1 MCRSIADGGRRCPS
15 SDPAY
20 RAAYRKARRAA
31 NDARAS
37 VIGEGGTFE
46 IPADHMW
53 EPTQLN
59 AVAQDISLLTDH
71 RHHNQSYA
79 QLLNHV
85 TEETRERY
93 DEMYGEEAVDAAL
106 RLKDQMGKDTVTEA
120 AEAAVIQ
127 VGYTVA
133 TEAEQRAGV
142 SVGRLPAQGELFRV
156 QTNEALN
163 ELGAELEDIVVQ
175 QERLESSA
183 SAKLRRAQRHR
194 DHMLKTN
201 GAGSY
206 DAQQAQ
212 KRVDEARKELTDA
225 KYSEEMLE
233 LNTRSNQLRSKQGE
247 LRRDLAR
254 GFYKEDQ
261 AESLTKLSDAYVETL
276 SELRDLGG
284 DTTWSDRTNKKSAA
298 AFQQVAEIYP
308 SEWIDQHNAGPEVYA
323 RISKRRAH
331 YADRKLLEKKKR
343 VRSQKVK
350 LFDSE
355 EDFENSSFGKGRYD
369 DGTKTWREATEEELA
384 NAGAAPFQTVMVEE
398 HWQTGTNRYG
408 GDVDPN
414 RPPKGNH
421 WELYRTDHGEGT
433 LIWRRP
439 QHRMQT
445 VEAEVAPE
453 ITTNPLGYGTPD
465 PAQRGD
471 ATTQVS
477 FSTSAH
483 EMSHR
488 FEKVVPGIG
497 DMEEAF
503 LKRRT
508 THENGEREDLI
519 DLYPGNR
526 VREVARPDS
535 FVTSYIGKEYGRK
548 NSHEVLSVGVE
559 AVFSGKYGG
568 LVGAGRYEADTDH
581 RAFVLGAMAT
591 IGQKQPAADTGTAE
605 TEQREPVAV

>member
-31 NDARAS
+31 NTARAA

-46 IPADHMW
+46 IPADHVW
-53 EPTQLN
+53 EPEHLN
-59 AVAQDISLLTDH
+59 GVAQDISLLTDY
-71 RHHNQSYA
+71 RHHDQSYA
-79 QLLNHV
+79 QLLNLV
-85 TEETRERY
+85 TEENRERY
-93 DEMYGEEAVDAAL
+93 DAMYGKEAVDAAL
-106 RLKDQMGKDTVTEA
+106 RLKDQMGKPTVMEA

-142 SVGRLPAQGELFRV
+142 SVARLPAQGEVFRS
-156 QTNEALN
+156 QTSA
-163 ELGAELEDIVVQ
+163 ELDEIQAELEELYGHEETGQ
-175 QERLESSA
+175 QAARNKIDQAIKHSENMEKRYGL
-183 SAKLRRAQRHR
+183 
-194 DHMLKTN
+194 N
-201 GAGSY
+201 SY
-206 DAQQAQ
+206 DARQARGQ
-212 KRVDEARKELTDA
+212 INEARQELRDLMDRP
-225 KYSEEMLE
+225 E
-233 LNTRSNQLRSKQGE
+233 NQQLRSRMYE
-247 LRRDLAR
+247 LKDRQQRLRHDLAR
-254 GFYKEDQ
+254 GFYEANQ

-276 SELRDLGG
+276 AELRNLGG
-284 DTTWSDRTNKKSAA
+284 DTTWNDRTTKKSAA
-298 AFQQVAEIYP
+298 AFQQVAEIFP
-308 SEWIDQHNAGPEVYA
+308 SDWIDQHNAGPAVYA
-323 RISKRRAH
+323 RVSKRRAH
-331 YADRKLLEKKKR
+331 YADRRYLEKKKR
-343 VRSQKVK
+343 VRSESIRI
-350 LFDSE
+350 FDTE
-355 EDFENSSFGKGRYD
+355 DDFEMGRFGKGRYD
-369 DGTKTWREATEEELA
+369 DGTVTWREATEEERQH
-384 NAGAAPFQTVMVEE
+384 AAPFQTVMVQE

>member
-31 NDARAS
+31 NDARAA

-46 IPADHMW
+46 IPADHVW
-53 EPTQLN
+53 EPVQLN
-59 AVAQDISLLTDH
+59 AVAQDISLLTDY
-71 RHHNQSYA
+71 RHHDQSYA
-79 QLLNHV
+79 QLLNLV
-85 TEETRERY
+85 TEENRERY
-93 DEMYGEEAVDAAL
+93 DAMYGKEVVDAAL
-106 RLKDQMGKDTVTEA
+106 RLKDQMGKPTVMEA

-142 SVGRLPAQGELFRV
+142 SVARLPAQGELFRQ
-156 QTNEALN
+156 QTNE
-163 ELGAELEDIVVQ
+163 ELDEIRAELEELYGHEEAEQ
-175 QERLESSA
+175 QAARNKIDQAIKHSESME
-183 SAKLRRAQRHR
+183 KRYGL
-194 DHMLKTN
+194 N
-201 GAGSY
+201 SY
-206 DAQQAQ
+206 DAMQARGQ
-212 KRVDEARKELTDA
+212 INEAR
-225 KYSEEMLE
+225 
-233 LNTRSNQLRSKQGE
+233 QE
-247 LRRDLAR
+247 LRDLMDQPENHQRRSRMYELQDRQQRLRHDLAR
-254 GFYKEDQ
+254 GFYQADQ

-276 SELRDLGG
+276 AELRNLGG
-284 DTTWSDRTNKKSAA
+284 DTTWNDRTTKKSAA
-298 AFQQVAEIYP
+298 AFQQVAEIFP
-308 SEWIDQHNAGPEVYA
+308 SEWIDQHNAGPAVYA
-323 RISKRRAH
+323 RVSKRRAH
-331 YADRKLLEKKKR
+331 YADRRYLEKKKR
-343 VRSQKVK
+343 VRSESIRI
-350 LFDSE
+350 FDTE
-355 EDFENSSFGKGRYD
+355 DDFEMGRFGKGRYD
-369 DGTKTWREATEEELA
+369 DGTVTWREATEEERQH
-384 NAGAAPFQTVMVEE
+384 AAPFQTVMVQE

-414 RPPKGNH
+414 HPPKGNH

-453 ITTNPLGYGTPD
+453 ITTNPLGYDTPD

-508 THENGEREDLI
+508 THENGQREDLI

-526 VREVARPDS
+526 VREVARPDN

-591 IGQKQPAADTGTAE
+591 IGQKQPAADIGTAE

>member
-31 NDARAS
+31 NNARAA

-46 IPADHMW
+46 IPADHVW
-53 EPTQLN
+53 EPEQLN
-59 AVAQDISLLTDH
+59 AVAQDISLLTDY
-71 RHHNQSYA
+71 RHHDQSYA
-79 QLLNHV
+79 QLLNLV
-85 TEETRERY
+85 TEENRERY
-93 DEMYGEEAVDAAL
+93 DAMYGKVVVDAAL
-106 RLKDQMGKDTVTEA
+106 RLKDQMGKPTVMEA

-142 SVGRLPAQGELFRV
+142 SVARLPAQGEVFRSH
-156 QTNEALN
+156 TSA
-163 ELGAELEDIVVQ
+163 ELDEIQAELEELYGHEEAGQ
-175 QERLESSA
+175 QAARNKIDQAIKHSENMEKRYGL
-183 SAKLRRAQRHR
+183 
-194 DHMLKTN
+194 N
-201 GAGSY
+201 SY
-206 DAQQAQ
+206 DARQARGQ
-212 KRVDEARKELTDA
+212 INEAR
-225 KYSEEMLE
+225 
-233 LNTRSNQLRSKQGE
+233 QE
-247 LRRDLAR
+247 LRDLMDRPENQQRRSRMYELQDRQQRLRHDLAR
-254 GFYKEDQ
+254 GFYEADQ

-276 SELRDLGG
+276 AELRNLGG
-284 DTTWSDRTNKKSAA
+284 DTTWNDRTTKKSAA
-298 AFQQVAEIYP
+298 AFQQVAEIFP
-308 SEWIDQHNAGPEVYA
+308 SEWIDQHNAGPAVYA
-323 RISKRRAH
+323 RVSKRRAH
-331 YADRKLLEKKKR
+331 YADRRYLEKKKR
-343 VRSQKVK
+343 VRSESIRI
-350 LFDSE
+350 FDTE
-355 EDFENSSFGKGRYD
+355 DDFEMGRFGKGRYD
-369 DGTKTWREATEEELA
+369 DGTVTWREATEEERQH
-384 NAGAAPFQTVMVEE
+384 AAPFQTVMVQE
-398 HWQTGTNRYG
+398 HWQTGTDRYG

-591 IGQKQPAADTGTAE
+591 IGQKQPAADTGTSE